1 MTKAVTTNNATRAF
15 NRGLRELKVKDAPEV
30 RKGIFRILGVKSK
43 QAFQY
48 YASGKA
54 VSLDVLKA
62 QQIEALFAA
71 YGVKE
76 CWGE

>member
-1 MTKAVTTNNATRAF
+1 MTATTRTNTTSRAF

-71 YGVKE
+71 YGVKD